1 MGENRLHH
9 TLCGL
14 GQTFSSL
21 SLSFHV
27 CETGLK
33 CLLWRCQLG
42 LKLIGDFRK
51 HFVMLALGDVNW
63 DRGPWWPLGFEVCQP
78 CAPERVGSRAGVA
91 HRCRVCGRQA
101 SYPDCLREA
110 GGGLAFSLLPRSCS
124 PTWSCPSPDF
134 RELIFS
140 SLPREEN
147 GPTLTGPRSL
157 HHPHPLG
164 GGHSALSI
172 LSPPTHR
179 PQNISSVPAG
189 TEGQFGERA

>member
-1 MGENRLHH
+1 MAPAASGPCPACGPHLPSWVLLWGGCGGVGENRLHH

-134 RELIFS
+134 RELIF
-140 SLPREEN
+140 PGKRTVQ
-147 GPTLTGPRSL
+147 P
-157 HHPHPLG
+157 
-164 GGHSALSI
+164 
-172 LSPPTHR
+172 
-179 PQNISSVPAG
+179 
-189 TEGQFGERA
+189 